1 MFDECLAVR
10 ATNDRTNT
18 NFKGQYCTVYFRP
31 TLAALKNDTN
41 LQPRSSEMDRWL
53 SFAELLSIKT
63 AHTAPQATDSEYL
76 DYILSQSS
84 AFCLPSSCSATDL
97 RQAMADMVGQFAISD
112 DRSESAVSI
121 LTATDQRQCYV
132 DSEAPQL
139 DGADYAV
146 L

>member
-1 MFDECLAVR
+1 M
-10 ATNDRTNT
+10 T
-18 NFKGQYCTVYFRP
+18 P
-31 TLAALKNDTN
+31 TCN
-41 LQPRSSEMDRWL
+41 
-53 SFAELLSIKT
+53 
-63 AHTAPQATDSEYL
+63 L
-76 DYILSQSS
+76 DYMLSQSS

-97 RQAMADMVGQFAISD
+97 RQAVADMVGQFAIFD

-121 LTATDQRQCYV
+121 LTATDHRQCYV